1 MKPAGGGVGGQENEV
16 FTDPW
21 ASQIIP
27 SANSEIYLHA
37 PGPLGV
43 CHMTLRGPVDSCAG
57 L

>member
-1 MKPAGGGVGGQENEV
+1 MKPAGGGVGGQESEV

-37 PGPLGV
+37 PGPP
-43 CHMTLRGPVDSCAG
+43 HMILRGPVDSRAG